1 LQHNKPSD
9 ELLKYSEIPSNEGIR
24 VKQGGGKM
32 KKYELTIKD
41 RNKIVEA
48 LRIKIEMA
56 NRMIGDNDKETA
68 IYYKE
73 EVEYLK
79 KLISKIV

>member
-1 LQHNKPSD
+1 V
-9 ELLKYSEIPSNEGIR
+9 E
-24 VKQGGGKM
+24 KM
-32 KKYELTIKD
+32 KKYELTLKD

-56 NRMIGDNDKETA
+56 NRMINDTHKETA